1 LQTPGPIPG
10 LGDESATWTGQQ
22 YDFVPSARTIFWRQ
36 GNLLLAAVGF
46 ADWDADVLRGIAN
59 AMADRAS

>member
-1 LQTPGPIPG
+1 LCHRR
-10 LGDESATWTGQQ
+10 
-22 YDFVPSARTIFWRQ
+22 ARSSGAK